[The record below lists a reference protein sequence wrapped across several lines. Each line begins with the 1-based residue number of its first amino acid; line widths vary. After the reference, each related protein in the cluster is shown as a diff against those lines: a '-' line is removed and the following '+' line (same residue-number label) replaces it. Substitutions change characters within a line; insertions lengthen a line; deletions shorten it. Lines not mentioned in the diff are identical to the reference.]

1 MAKTCKSNKLKV
13 AKLFKTKRNPFSGSN
28 SHQSMSDTLHEK
40 FYIEMKDGK
49 KSLPTVLWRDTVTK
63 AKQENK
69 IPMLIQHGKNEK
81 IKDARITLR
90 LSDFLTLTQTKEDS
104 EPIMNPPPK
113 EVPQIVSKLR
123 ENKKQVVKK

>member
-1 MAKTCKSNKLKV
+1 MVKTWKNNELKV

-28 SHQSMSDTLHEK
+28 SHQSMSDTLHER

-49 KSLPTVLWRDTVTK
+49 RSLPTVLWQDTVTK

-81 IKDARITLR
+81 IKDARITLK
-90 LSDFLTLTQTKEDS
+90 LSDFLALTQTKENS
-104 EPIMNPPPK
+104 EPIIPTHSKDTPK
-113 EVPQIVSKLR
+113 IVSKVR
-123 ENKKQVVKK
+123 GNKNKEAKN